1 MIRWSLFAFLMVA
14 LLATSIGAVKL
25 RHESRQLF
33 VQLAA
38 AERERDQI
46 AVEWSRLQLEQAWL
60 ADASRVE
67 RLARERLDMRLPEG
81 IQILVVEP

>member
-1 MIRWSLFAFLMVA
+1 MIRWTLFAFLMVA

>member
-38 AERERDQI
+38 AERERDRI

>member
-1 MIRWSLFAFLMVA
+1 MIRWIVFSVLMVT
-14 LLATSIGAVKL
+14 LLATSIAAVKL

-67 RLARERLDMRLPEG
+67 RLARERLDMQLPEQ
-81 IQILVVEP
+81 ISILVAEP

>member
-1 MIRWSLFAFLMVA
+1 MIRWIAFSILMVA

-67 RLARERLDMRLPEG
+67 RLARERLDMQLPDR
-81 IQILVVEP
+81 ISILVAEP